1 MRKFFIDATVL
12 LIMGAGVAAF
22 MLINA
27 LQYAG
32 VTYNVAS
39 IRRRMGSLVQPA

>member
-1 MRKFFIDATVL
+1 MKKFFIDATVL

-32 VTYNVAS
+32 GN
-39 IRRRMGSLVQPA
+39 I

>member
-1 MRKFFIDATVL
+1 MKKYLVDATVL

-27 LQYAG
+27 LQYVG
-32 VTYNVAS
+32 GN
-39 IRRRMGSLVQPA
+39 I